1 MAFLLAKTFKYS
13 LQILRFYCDSY
24 KKKIINLFMASRLE
38 DMLIYRLDNS
48 NINKTALRTKP
59 NVRY

>member
-1 MAFLLAKTFKYS
+1 
-13 LQILRFYCDSY
+13 
-24 KKKIINLFMASRLE
+24 MASRLE